1 MKNTA
6 KKILTPE
13 EIATVKAAAKILR
26 KLQKK
31 VSRMTSS
38 KDYTKSYIEKI
49 CETES
54 WLEELYKEAKIDMCD
69 EMLFIDVAG

>member
-13 EIATVKAAAKILR
+13 EIAAIKTAAKILR

-31 VSRMTSS
+31 VDNMSGM
-38 KDYTKSYIEKI
+38 DDVDN
-49 CETES
+49 
-54 WLEELYKEAKIDMCD
+54 WLDELYKEAKIDICD
-69 EMLFIDVAG
+69 EVLFIDFES